1 MRQIEGGHDDDS
13 PQTVTPLLLNVPPSN
28 KLMKLCCFALSAEP
42 NFVGSFDVGAYVYFF
57 FRETAIEYINC
68 GKAVYSRVARVCKKD
83 IGGKTIL
90 VQNFAT
96 YLKARLNCSISG
108 EFPFYF
114 NEIQSVYQLPTDK
127 TKFYATFTTSTNG
140 LVGSAVCS
148 YDLNDIQEA
157 FAGTELTQSL
167 AIYYG
172 PIPGAIGPVREL
184 MWMARVKLNLRSSQN
199 SPFVRSS
206 VCALCRQ
213 IQGAGDIQLGVAAGA
228 QLEGAGTA
236 AGQVRGGHDESA
248 G

>member
-1 MRQIEGGHDDDS
+1 M
-13 PQTVTPLLLNVPPSN
+13 
-28 KLMKLCCFALSAEP
+28 
-42 NFVGSFDVGAYVYFF
+42 GSFDVGAYVYFF

-148 YDLNDIQEA
+148 FDINDVQDA
-157 FAGTELTQSL
+157 FAGECL
-167 AIYYG
+167 
-172 PIPGAIGPVREL
+172 
-184 MWMARVKLNLRSSQN
+184 
-199 SPFVRSS
+199 
-206 VCALCRQ
+206 
-213 IQGAGDIQLGVAAGA
+213 AAGLAVVIPMGAFMRSTVLRQHNVLCADGRRVYMSAYPVA
-228 QLEGAGTA
+228 Q
-236 AGQVRGGHDESA
+236 
-248 G
+248 